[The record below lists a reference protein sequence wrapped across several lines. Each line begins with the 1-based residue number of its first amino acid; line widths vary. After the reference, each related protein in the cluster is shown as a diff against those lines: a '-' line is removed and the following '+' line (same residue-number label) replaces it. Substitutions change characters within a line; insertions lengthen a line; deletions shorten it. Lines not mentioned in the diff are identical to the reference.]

1 MPSTMYGATAMA
13 GSSGDKMTG
22 NLISEAT
29 MPDPIETLRAT
40 LEQTLGIR
48 VHYWDAEAVMARM
61 GKAPAE

>member
-1 MPSTMYGATAMA
+1 
-13 GSSGDKMTG
+13 
-22 NLISEAT
+22 

-61 GKAPAE
+61 APVPTT

>member
-1 MPSTMYGATAMA
+1 
-13 GSSGDKMTG
+13 
-22 NLISEAT
+22 

-61 GKAPAE
+61 GVIQAK